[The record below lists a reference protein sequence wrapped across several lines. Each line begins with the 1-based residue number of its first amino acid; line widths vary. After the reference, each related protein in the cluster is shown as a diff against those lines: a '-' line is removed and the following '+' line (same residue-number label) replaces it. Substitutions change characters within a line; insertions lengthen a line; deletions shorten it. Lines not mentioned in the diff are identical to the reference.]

1 MCGLVLMKALR
12 TTLTV
17 LGAVF
22 AAALIPVLW
31 TVVREIG
38 SQRQTGLGAV
48 AGGVSEFL
56 LSPVFWVLAL
66 LFFFFFLRM
75 SKVGSEALRILFFW
89 IPTVAASCIG
99 LLVVGGYTYLF
110 VHFRPH

>member
-1 MCGLVLMKALR
+1 MNSLR

-22 AAALIPVLW
+22 AAIFVPMLW
-31 TVVREIG
+31 TMFREIG

-48 AGGVSEFL
+48 AGGVSELL
-56 LSPVFWVLAL
+56 LSPVFWGLAL

-75 SKVGSEALRILFFW
+75 SKVGNEALRILFFW
-89 IPTVAASCIG
+89 IPSVAASCIG
-99 LLVVGGYTYLF
+99 LLLVGGYTYLF
-110 VHFRPH
+110 LRFRQH